1 MPPSLT
7 ERQAQVLQFIRG
19 YLADH
24 GFPPTQREIMRRFKM
39 KSTRGVARHLEALEK
54 KGHLTRL
61 HRGARALAVQGPARG
76 IPVIGKVAAGQPI
89 LATENVEER
98 IDLNRSFARWRDAFF
113 LKIKGDSMIQAGI
126 LEGDYLLVK
135 PQPTAETG
143 EIVVALLNGEATVK
157 RFSKKGDRILLHS
170 ANPAYAPIE
179 ITQRSGDF
187 RIIGKAIA
195 VVRSLTAPMIRFE
208 TVRD

>member
-1 MPPSLT
+1 MNRSLT
-7 ERQAQVLQFIRG
+7 ERQSEILQFITDSISDR
-19 YLADH
+19 

-54 KGHLTRL
+54 KGCLTRS
-61 HRGARALAVQGPARG
+61 RGARAIELHGPARG

-89 LATENVEER
+89 LATENIEGR
-98 IDLNRSFARWRDAFF
+98 IDLHRSLVRWRDAFF
-113 LKIKGDSMIQAGI
+113 LKVKGESMIQAGI

-143 EIVVALLNGEATVK
+143 EIVVALINGEATVK
-157 RFSKKGDRILLHS
+157 RFAKKGERILLHS

-179 ITQRSGDF
+179 VTQRSGDF
-187 RIIGKAIA
+187 RIIGKAVA
-195 VVRSLTAPMIRFE
+195 VIRSLAASLL
-208 TVRD
+208 